1 VVPVVLAIRP
11 QMVSLFNLQN
21 TAWRLLYNEI
31 DWLTTWWSR
40 PRFLLARFSRAAM
53 TGAERERSVCVS
65 RHEKPRTGSRQ
76 GFDPKEFVEKLK
88 LGARKARDELRRV
101 ARSKKDEAD
110 TKQPAFEEAWFLKNW
125 VESPLK
131 TGSVIPSSKELARKM
146 AEGVDLSLPGLVV
159 ELGPGTGPV
168 TQALLDRGLPPER
181 LVLVEYSNDF
191 VKLLRKRFPGVTVL
205 KGDAYDLQGT
215 LAERL
220 TEPLAAIVSGLPLFN
235 KPESERLS
243 LLQTALDLLAP
254 NAPFIQFTYLAVS
267 PVPLIGG
274 FQAKKSQ
281 RVWKNIPPACVWS
294 YSRPTDG
301 ASLRGA

>member
-1 VVPVVLAIRP
+1 
-11 QMVSLFNLQN
+11 
-21 TAWRLLYNEI
+21 
-31 DWLTTWWSR
+31 
-40 PRFLLARFSRAAM
+40 
-53 TGAERERSVCVS
+53 VS
-65 RHEKPRTGSRQ
+65 RHEKPEVGSRP

-88 LGARKARDELRRV
+88 LGAKKARDGLRRV
-101 ARSKKDEAD
+101 GNGKKAEEGAP
-110 TKQPAFEEAWFLKNW
+110 KLPAFEEAWFLKNW

-146 AEGVDLSLPGLVV
+146 AESIDPWRPGLVV

-181 LVLVEYSNDF
+181 LVLIEYSNDF

-205 KGDAYDLQGT
+205 QGDAYDLQGT
-215 LAERL
+215 LAGKL
-220 TEPLAAIVSGLPLFN
+220 NEPLAAIVSGLPLFN
-235 KPESERLS
+235 KPENERLS

-254 NAPFIQFTYLAVS
+254 DAPFVQFTYLAVS

-294 YSRPTDG
+294 YTRP
-301 ASLRGA
+301 ASSAPARGA